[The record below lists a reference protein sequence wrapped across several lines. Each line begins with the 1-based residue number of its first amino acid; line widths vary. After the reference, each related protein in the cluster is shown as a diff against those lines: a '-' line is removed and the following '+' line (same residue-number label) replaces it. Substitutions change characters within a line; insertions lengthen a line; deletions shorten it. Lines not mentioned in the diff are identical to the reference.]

1 MFSSGSSCLPTPSKS
16 TVPTTSVAKL
26 LSICTLYVRTKV
38 KILDKNSPTLIC
50 ERLCFLTSLNK
61 ISISSVNRSV
71 DRKKKGQN
79 FVRKLRSNLNTKE
92 LSDLFQKLPF
102 SCCVTFA
109 CLARVIISS
118 APLFPSPATM
128 HLNKALKFSQ
138 SAGDSSV
145 MRPTSKNTISKSS
158 SFGVGRTS
166 MFPKQ
171 FIMGLIH
178 ATSSTRIHIIIKSC
192 Q

>member
-71 DRKKKGQN
+71 DEKRVN
-79 FVRKLRSNLNTKE
+79 FRSKFRTKIAVQFKYE
-92 LSDLFQKLPF
+92 RVIGSVPE
-102 SCCVTFA
+102 VTFFVLCNIRLSGA
-109 CLARVIISS
+109 GNHQLGTSFSISS
-118 APLFPSPATM
+118 
-128 HLNKALKFSQ
+128 HDALEQ
-138 SAGDSSV
+138 
-145 MRPTSKNTISKSS
+145 
-158 SFGVGRTS
+158 
-166 MFPKQ
+166 
-171 FIMGLIH
+171 GLEILPV
-178 ATSSTRIHIIIKSC
+178 RWR
-192 Q
+192 